1 MTPDEVKALCRF
13 AANLAPAQKWFKDTP
28 TAWAMVL
35 EGVPYAD
42 ARAAVVQLGGTQ
54 EFISPSAIVA
64 KVKAMRRDR
73 LAGVDDVLPNADP
86 DDPAGYRAEIRAL
99 VQAQGSGSLDPGAY
113 AASGQ
118 TLSGAPALTTAAD
131 RRALTAG
138 PDGSEPVQIGRRL
151 ALAAPRVTRRVPAVN
166 PAVEGGERPPA
177 ATAPTLA
184 LTGREL
190 AAIEAERERQLAA
203 LAAMTTEGVP
213 TDA

>member
-99 VQAQGSGSLDPGAY
+99 VQAQGSGSLDPEVY

-118 TLSGAPALTTAAD
+118 TLSGAPALTAAAD
-131 RRALTAG
+131 RRALPAG
-138 PDGSEPVQIGRRL
+138 PGGSTQVEVGRRL

-166 PAVEGGERPPA
+166 PAVEGGDRPPA
-177 ATAPTLA
+177 ATAPTRA
-184 LTGREL
+184 LTDREL

-203 LAAMTTEGVP
+203 LAAMATEGVP